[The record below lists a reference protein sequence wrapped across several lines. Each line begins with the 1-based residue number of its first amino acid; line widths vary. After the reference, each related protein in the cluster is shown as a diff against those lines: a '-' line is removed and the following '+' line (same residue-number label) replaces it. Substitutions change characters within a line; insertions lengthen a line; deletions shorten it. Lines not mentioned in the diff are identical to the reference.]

1 MKTQKTKASVVLKE
15 PGRPRILLADDDA
28 DVLACLRDMFGD
40 EAYEISTAE
49 NGLEAVAL
57 VQSGFLPDLVLMDV
71 LMPKQDGI
79 ATLAR
84 LKELDPAIKVVMLSG
99 MTEIAMVVRS
109 IKMGALDY
117 LTKPFT
123 SDTLHSVVSQY
134 LGKGPVRQSFV
145 SPSSSTSDEIDR
157 SLSFLAASSAMQ
169 SLRRHAALVA
179 RVEIP
184 VLILGE
190 SGTGKEVVAR
200 LIHKLSARS
209 GRTFLKVNCAAMPEE
224 LLESELFGHEAGAFT
239 GASSA
244 KPGKFELCDQGTMLL
259 DEIGERHPRLQAKLL
274 QVLQDGTFS
283 RLGGRNSL
291 QVDVRILAA
300 TNIDIPEALAS
311 KKLREDLYYRLN
323 AFSLH
328 VPPLRERIEEIP
340 ILLQHYIERYAK
352 LYACPPIQLT
362 PTLLN
367 ACMRYAWP
375 GNVREL
381 CNFVKRALVLREEAA
396 MIRSLDEHV
405 QQGAA
410 ARDSRGGASSTPA
423 GLKSLVRDLKDNA
436 ESEAILAALQQT
448 HWNRIKAAKLLGIS
462 YRSLLSKIQ
471 QYGLVAD
478 GHAEE

>member
-1 MKTQKTKASVVLKE
+1 MTLKITEPVTKSARAMKTQRTKTSALLKK
-15 PGRPRILLADDDA
+15 PRRSRILLADDDPG
-28 DVLACLRDMFGD
+28 VLACLCDMLDD
-40 EAYEISTAE
+40 ETYEISTAE
-49 NGLEAVAL
+49 NGLQAVDL
-57 VQSGFLPDLVLMDV
+57 VQAGFVPDLVLMDV
-71 LMPKQDGI
+71 LMPQQDGI
-79 ATLAR
+79 TALAR
-84 LKELDPAIKVVMLSG
+84 LKQIDPAMKVVMLSG

-123 SDTLHSVVSQY
+123 PDTLHGVVIQY
-134 LGKGPVRQSFV
+134 LGKDHARQSFV
-145 SPSSSTSDEIDR
+145 SPSSSTTDEIDR
-157 SLSFLAASSAMQ
+157 NLSFLVASSAMQ
-169 SLRRHAALVA
+169 SVRRHAALVA

-184 VLILGE
+184 VLVLGE

-209 GRTFLKVNCAAMPEE
+209 DRIFLKVNCAAMLKD

-244 KPGKFELCDQGTMLL
+244 KAGKFELCDKGTMLL
-259 DEIGERHPRLQAKLL
+259 DEIGEMHPRLQAKLL

-300 TNIDIPEALAS
+300 TNIDIPDSDGQQEA
-311 KKLREDLYYRLN
+311 REDLYYRLN

-340 ILLQHYIERYAK
+340 ILLQHYIDRYAK

-362 PTLLN
+362 PALLN
-367 ACMRYAWP
+367 ACMRYMWP

-396 MIRSLDEHV
+396 VIRSLNEHI

-410 ARDSRGGASSTPA
+410 ARGSGGGFQHS
-423 GLKSLVRDLKDNA
+423 GWVKSLVR
-436 ESEAILAALQQT
+436 
-448 HWNRIKAAKLLGIS
+448 
-462 YRSLLSKIQ
+462 
-471 QYGLVAD
+471 GL
-478 GHAEE
+478 E

>member
-1 MKTQKTKASVVLKE
+1 MKTRNTNAAVSLKE
-15 PGRPRILLADDDA
+15 SRRPRILLADDDP
-28 DVLACLRDMFGD
+28 DVLACLCDMFGD
-40 EAYEISTAE
+40 DAYEISTAE
-49 NGLEAVAL
+49 NGLRAIEL

-71 LMPKQDGI
+71 LMPQQDGI
-79 ATLAR
+79 TTLAR
-84 LKELDPAIKVVMLSG
+84 LKEIDPGIKVVMLSG

-123 SDTLHSVVSQY
+123 SDTLHGVVSQY
-134 LGKGPVRQSFV
+134 LGIGKSIVRQSFV
-145 SPSSSTSDEIDR
+145 SPSSSTSDEIDQ

-209 GRTFLKVNCAAMPEE
+209 GRTFLKVNCAAMPDD

-239 GASSA
+239 GAAFA
-244 KPGKFELCDQGTMLL
+244 KPGKFELCDKGTMLL
-259 DEIGERHPRLQAKLL
+259 DEIGEMHPRLQAKLL

-283 RLGGRNSL
+283 RLGGRTSL

-300 TNIDIPEALAS
+300 TNIDIPQALAS

-340 ILLQHYIERYAK
+340 IFLQHYIERYAK
-352 LYACPPIQLT
+352 LYACAPIQLS

-405 QQGAA
+405 QQGASA
-410 ARDSRGGASSTPA
+410 GASGTPA

-471 QYGLVAD
+471 QYGLVAN
-478 GHAEE
+478 GQTEQ